1 MFKRLKM
8 RLMNWAAKKQMEVIM
23 QLAKENREMRA
34 KILERDGEIRLT
46 EEQKKRLAEKR
57 KGIDPDILKA
67 LDAFELEDDK

>member
-1 MFKRLKM
+1 MLKRLKM

-57 KGIDPDILKA
+57 NGTDPAILKA
-67 LDAFELEDDK
+67 IDPFELEDDK